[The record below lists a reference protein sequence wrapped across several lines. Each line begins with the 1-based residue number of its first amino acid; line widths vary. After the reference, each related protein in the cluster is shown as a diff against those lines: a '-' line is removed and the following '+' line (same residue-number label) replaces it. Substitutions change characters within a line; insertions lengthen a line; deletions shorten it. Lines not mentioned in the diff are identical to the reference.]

1 MKRDAQAT
9 RQRILE
15 AATAEFA
22 QYGIAGAR
30 VDRIAEVAGCN
41 KAMIYAYYTNKDQLF
56 DAVFDAMI
64 VRNTRDVPMDAHD
77 LPEYAARLFDLYQT
91 YPEILRI
98 GTWDRLERG
107 GAGMKIKAV
116 VEANEHKVSE
126 IYKAQQDGLISRHF
140 PATTLLELILALT
153 QTRLY
158 RDGLETKNALKK
170 HRIAIK
176 DAVRKLIREG
186 R

>member
-15 AATAEFA
+15 AATTEFA

-41 KAMIYAYYTNKDQLF
+41 KAMIYAYYTSKDQLF
-56 DAVFDAMI
+56 DAVFGTLI
-64 VRNTRDVPMDAHD
+64 VRSTRDVPIDAHD
-77 LPEYAARLFDLYQT
+77 LPEYAACLFDLYQT

-98 GTWDRLERG
+98 STWDRLERG
-107 GAGMKIKAV
+107 GEGMKTKAV
-116 VEANEHKVSE
+116 VEAIEHKVSE
-126 IYKAQQDGLISRHF
+126 IHKAQQNGIVSRHF
-140 PATTLLELILALT
+140 PAATLLELILTLT
-153 QTRLY
+153 QTQLH
-158 RDGLETKNALKK
+158 RDGLESKNALKK

-176 DAVRKLIREG
+176 DAVRKLIREEM
-186 R
+186 